1 MSIKIGVYCIKLFVI
16 AIGFTA
22 LFGCEVGPQQSISMR
37 KHNSQKVECFGDRS
51 LQAQVRTI
59 GIVPQF
65 TAEAIWTKWGP
76 FLSEIGKN
84 TNLCFQLYVE
94 RSIPSFEEQISNGK
108 YDYAYINPIHQVM
121 TKNNYIPLVKNGS
134 SLLSGVIIVHP
145 DSKIET
151 IQDAEGKDLYLPA
164 PNAFGASI
172 LVQQEFRELK
182 ININPIYVRTHPN
195 VYLSVADDKEAVG
208 GMILRTFEKEEAKN
222 KRNVKILKQTKQY
235 VPHPFSAHRSI
246 PIHEQELVKSAI
258 LDLAKKPN
266 LAILLENVQIPQ
278 PISANYVEDYM
289 QLETVISSKSEPKN

>member
-1 MSIKIGVYCIKLFVI
+1 MTIKIGIYCTKFLAI
-16 AIGFTA
+16 AISFTA

-145 DSKIET
+145 DSKMET
-151 IQDAEGKDLYLPA
+151 IQDAEGKDLH
-164 PNAFGASI
+164 I
-172 LVQQEFRELK
+172 
-182 ININPIYVRTHPN
+182 
-195 VYLSVADDKEAVG
+195 
-208 GMILRTFEKEEAKN
+208 
-222 KRNVKILKQTKQY
+222 
-235 VPHPFSAHRSI
+235 
-246 PIHEQELVKSAI
+246 VKSLSEEVLARTKFIAI
-258 LDLAKKPN
+258 ECPHDRARYDGESTKN
-266 LAILLENVQIPQ
+266 ECIQYFDTIGFDVFFCHDTNNGSG
-278 PISANYVEDYM
+278 ISDVVFINRNN
-289 QLETVISSKSEPKN
+289 S

>member
-1 MSIKIGVYCIKLFVI
+1 MKKNSGFYSTKLVAIIISI
-16 AIGFTA
+16 TA
-22 LFGCEVGPQQSISMR
+22 LLGCEVGSQQSTFMR
-37 KHNSQKVECFGDRS
+37 NHNSQKLECFGDQSRH
-51 LQAQVRTI
+51 AQVRKI

-65 TAEAIWTKWGP
+65 TADAIWTKWGP

-134 SLLSGVIIVHP
+134 SLLSGVIIVHS

-182 ININPIYVRTHPN
+182 ININPIYVRTHTN
-195 VYLSVADDKEAVG
+195 VYLSVVDDKEAVG

-222 KRNVKILKQTKQY
+222 KKNVKILKQTKQY

-246 PIHEQELVKSAI
+246 PIHEQELVKSTI
-258 LDLAKKPN
+258 LALAKRPN

-289 QLETVISSKSEPKN
+289 QLETTVRLQSEPKN